1 MPAIKKSAKFNL
13 RAISTPNRNES
24 HLQTDVTFMNQSEAD
39 ISAIPV
45 LSPPTPTRKKSS
57 KKTVNEASFQ
67 WGQKKRGRDLFDEIA
82 SNEPSAKTSRSSNRS
97 KTKPAKFR

>member
-45 LSPPTPTRKKSS
+45 LSPPTPTRKKLS
-57 KKTVNEASFQ
+57 KKTVKSFTLSLLY
-67 WGQKKRGRDLFDEIA
+67 KKWTL
-82 SNEPSAKTSRSSNRS
+82 
-97 KTKPAKFR
+97 

>member
-1 MPAIKKSAKFNL
+1 MPSKKSAKFL
-13 RAISTPNRNES
+13 QAISTPNRNET

-45 LSPPTPTRKKSS
+45 LSPPSPTTTKKSS

-67 WGQKKRGRDLFDEIA
+67 
-82 SNEPSAKTSRSSNRS
+82 
-97 KTKPAKFR
+97 